1 MYLPP
6 SNPEAPLTPLVD
18 KVVFFVNKQASTVGP
33 SSPQPSPAKASLL
46 TGSVLKLGVGIGSVF
61 NAFYG
66 TPALAASFPEDL
78 KKSNTQPTST
88 DLGLQLSHQES
99 STSASIAQAILPWE
113 MTTSLLSSQESRTAL
128 SLQPAPSL
136 ADMGELTRLL
146 TQPQP
151 LTGNHQ
157 GRLLAVQ
164 GNYYPKFSAQTAPAT
179 AKRASQPKAQ
189 SKLSPIESVTR
200 TALIRSEEAANLLHP
215 DSSHNLLDIA
225 TLAPELSTLTAI
237 GDSTSGNSSSTVYQ
251 SQNTLAPNTLAP
263 TPPNQATSS
272 QPAPSQES
280 DASIETLEKEAFI
293 TVEEVSLKD
302 LPSLQATSLGAIPA
316 ATPSEEE
323 QTDAP
328 VLKNAPLQGRA
339 LAADAAGPQTALKNE
354 TDSTLAQ
361 AQDEETS
368 DPLSERLERLQREA
382 QAEESGELDD
392 ELGTLRIQQTRG
404 RANEELGVLRLLQ
417 TAQAP
422 TPPPKPPISFLTG
435 RLGFFSSENAFR
447 SNPRLSETINQAGLA
462 YYLFPKLSDRTSLY
476 AIAETNLARYG
487 NFGTVDYNE
496 LEVQLGVRQRL
507 LPRTYAQVGWR
518 NQRLYSP
525 GYREKL
531 FSVHYID
538 TLISHRSILNGKT
551 WVDGFYQARLGFAD
565 PESASRFRQTFTVSL
580 NYGVSRDFRTSLL
593 YQLDLDDYLE
603 VSRHDTYQQL
613 LGVISYN
620 LTPESRVSLFGGTR
634 FGRSS
639 SPGVNLDDTFYGAGL
654 NVSVP
659 LF

>member
-46 TGSVLKLGVGIGSVF
+46 TESVLKLGVGIGSVF

-113 MTTSLLSSQESRTAL
+113 MTTSLLRSQDRRTAL

-157 GRLLAVQ
+157 ARLLAVQ

-215 DSSHNLLDIA
+215 DSNHDLLDIA

-237 GDSTSGNSSSTVYQ
+237 GDSASGNSLSTGYQ
-251 SQNTLAPNTLAP
+251 AQNTLEPNTLEPTLPSQAP
-263 TPPNQATSS
+263 L
-272 QPAPSQES
+272 SQES

-293 TVEEVSLKD
+293 TIEEVSLKD
-302 LPSLQATSLGAIPA
+302 QPPSQATSLGAIPE

-323 QTDAP
+323 QTDAAVLKP
-328 VLKNAPLQGRA
+328 VLKNTPLQSRA
-339 LAADAAGPQTALKNE
+339 LAADAAVPSTALKNE

-422 TPPPKPPISFLTG
+422 PPPPKPPISFLTG

-496 LEVQLGVRQRL
+496 LEVQLGIRQRL
-507 LPRTYAQVGWR
+507 LPRTFAQIGWR

-525 GYREKL
+525 GYRERL

-538 TLISHRSILNGKT
+538 TLISHRSILNRKT

-580 NYGVSRDFRTSLL
+580 NYGVTRDFRTSLL
-593 YQLDLDDYLE
+593 YQLDLDDYTQ

-639 SPGVNLDDTFYGAGL
+639 SPGVNLNDTFYGAGL

>member
-46 TGSVLKLGVGIGSVF
+46 TESVLKLGVGIGSVF

-113 MTTSLLSSQESRTAL
+113 MTTSLLRSQDRRTAL

-157 GRLLAVQ
+157 ARLLAVQ

-215 DSSHNLLDIA
+215 DSNHDLLDIA

-237 GDSTSGNSSSTVYQ
+237 GDSASGNSLSTGYQ
-251 SQNTLAPNTLAP
+251 AQNTLEPNTLEPTLPSQAP
-263 TPPNQATSS
+263 L
-272 QPAPSQES
+272 SQES

-293 TVEEVSLKD
+293 TIEEVSLKD
-302 LPSLQATSLGAIPA
+302 QPPSQATSLGAIPE

-323 QTDAP
+323 QTDAAVLKP
-328 VLKNAPLQGRA
+328 VLKNTPLQSRA
-339 LAADAAGPQTALKNE
+339 LAADAAVPSTALKNE

-422 TPPPKPPISFLTG
+422 PPPPKPPISFLTG

-447 SNPRLSETINQAGLA
+447 SNPR
-462 YYLFPKLSDRTSLY
+462 
-476 AIAETNLARYG
+476 
-487 NFGTVDYNE
+487 
-496 LEVQLGVRQRL
+496 
-507 LPRTYAQVGWR
+507 
-518 NQRLYSP
+518 
-525 GYREKL
+525 
-531 FSVHYID
+531 
-538 TLISHRSILNGKT
+538 
-551 WVDGFYQARLGFAD
+551 
-565 PESASRFRQTFTVSL
+565 
-580 NYGVSRDFRTSLL
+580 
-593 YQLDLDDYLE
+593 
-603 VSRHDTYQQL
+603 
-613 LGVISYN
+613 
-620 LTPESRVSLFGGTR
+620 
-634 FGRSS
+634 
-639 SPGVNLDDTFYGAGL
+639 
-654 NVSVP
+654 
-659 LF
+659 